1 MMRAAP
7 AKFLFE
13 NDFAVGGDRKPA
25 VNIDEHRAKLREAE
39 EQAFQ
44 RGFAQGKTDAEA
56 EAAQRSAAA
65 LEAVAAT
72 LLKMDKSLHAVEA
85 RLETEA
91 VEVAVAV
98 ARKLA
103 PALIARAPFTEI
115 AALAIACFRNL
126 VKTPHVAVRVNDA
139 LLEVTREKLDEIA
152 HRCGLDSRL
161 VVLAEPDLAPGDCRI
176 EWADGGINRDRAAIA
191 AAIEE
196 AVARY
201 VQARLAALGDTPETF
216 MPESSGGKR

>member
-1 MMRAAP
+1 MRASP

-13 NDFAVGGDRKPA
+13 NDFAVGGDGKPSVA
-25 VNIDEHRAKLREAE
+25 LDDHKAKLQEAE
-39 EQAFQ
+39 DKALR
-44 RGFAQGKTDAEA
+44 RGFEQGKAEAEA
-56 EAAQRSAAA
+56 EAAQRTAAA
-65 LEAVAAT
+65 LEAVAGA
-72 LLKMDKSLHAVEA
+72 LKNLDNGLGAIEA

-103 PALIARAPFTEI
+103 PALIAREPFAEI
-115 AALAIACFRNL
+115 AALASSCFRNL

-139 LLEVTREKLDEIA
+139 MLDVARQRLDEIV
-152 HRCGLDSRL
+152 HRCGLESRL

-176 EWADGGINRDRAAIA
+176 EWADGGINRDSTAIA

-201 VQARLAALGDTPETF
+201 VHARLAAIGEAPETF
-216 MPESSGGKR
+216 MHESSWR